1 VLVLGLGL
9 SVVLEA
15 LMVRRCLATDR
26 CWCNSTVC
34 VAVGAC
40 TLLWHLDNNL
50 NMVVVQLNK
59 GAALLLPLCHQT
71 GRLCWAR
78 VACCVGC
85 CALMTPI
92 TVGTQALLF

>member
-1 VLVLGLGL
+1 MLLLVLGLGL

-34 VAVGAC
+34 VAEGAC

-50 NMVVVQLNK
+50 NMTVLRLNK
-59 GAALLLPLCHQT
+59 
-71 GRLCWAR
+71 
-78 VACCVGC
+78 
-85 CALMTPI
+85 
-92 TVGTQALLF
+92 